1 MLERRIME
9 YIFTRAVVGA
19 SPNSYI
25 LGLIIKKHLGK
36 QIEHYPATTILE
48 WNTWTDDMKGASSS
62 KSNKK
67 QQLP

>member
-1 MLERRIME
+1 ME

-48 WNTWTDDMKGASSS
+48 
-62 KSNKK
+62 
-67 QQLP
+67 